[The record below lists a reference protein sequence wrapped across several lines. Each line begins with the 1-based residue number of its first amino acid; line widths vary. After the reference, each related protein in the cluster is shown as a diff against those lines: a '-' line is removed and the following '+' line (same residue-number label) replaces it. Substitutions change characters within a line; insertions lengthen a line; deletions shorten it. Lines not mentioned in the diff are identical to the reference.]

1 VKAHFRRAVARY
13 VLGQED
19 AAKED
24 FEEVRRLDASA
35 GVEVAKELARL
46 TARAHAASQKQ
57 KKEWGSFFAKA

>member
-1 VKAHFRRAVARY
+1 MKAHFRRAVARY

-19 AAKED
+19 EAKED

-35 GVEVAKELARL
+35 AEEVDRELARL
-46 TARAHAASQKQ
+46 TARAHAASQRQ